1 MLACIESMFGEQVFS
16 HYNYFTLVPS
26 KFSRQNESSPPPEM
40 IDRNVIYIQVPGR
53 DEATRT
59 DGVVFDRKLL
69 IVCKVERYQRM
80 VCFVAWQ
87 NISFCNGQT

>member
-1 MLACIESMFGEQVFS
+1 MLACIESIFGEQVFS
-16 HYNYFTLVPS
+16 PYNYFTLVPS

-53 DEATRT
+53 DAATRT
-59 DGVVFDRKLL
+59 HSVVFDRKLS

-87 NISFCNGQT
+87 NVSFCNCQT